1 MGENRRIQ
9 FNNKMAEL
17 HNSGLFP
24 SEKRR
29 IVQPGDG
36 TFDCYLII
44 SYGGTGA
51 NALKKVK
58 ETFLEDI
65 DSQDVL
71 DYVRFLAID
80 TDTRALNR
88 RDEQGHN
95 VFDASETL
103 YLNNDRARSIVERN
117 FEQVADWMAEST
129 KTYIRNHRDCLIGH
143 GASSMRQI
151 SRLTL
156 FHADTVNAIV
166 NRINGIITGLTD
178 GKAARLHVMILAG
191 IAGGTG
197 SGTVIDLTYLIRSIF
212 EDARPAANDQFAGF
226 VFLPPVG
233 AERDTNR
240 IKHGNTNGYAA
251 LKEINHFMGNA
262 KPDVHADGD
271 VADMYNFTLGGR
283 HIISSKNIFDICYL
297 LDGHIGSIPFASPEV
312 IADKVLAECLLD
324 MICSFPSGGAQAV
337 SSFLADRGTFM
348 REMVAGKTSAD
359 APRDCDYVYC
369 ALGHAE
375 VDLPSR
381 LIKTYVAAKI
391 FEIMYGMFRDCENVS
406 DSDVEEFFNT
416 VKCDRSSYNKGEQK
430 KRIEAEIATIFKR
443 PERGGPFYLVN
454 LLKKA
459 SDLCEEYINHRPRF
473 SFTFPTN
480 DQLSVMCKEFRYWN
494 NKYFKVYSAVMTTLS
509 EQLHRDAGL
518 ISEGRFGVAADG
530 SENFTF
536 TPIDLTNAAKAD
548 TAVKTYLR
556 DIIERY
562 DKKQLAKDL
571 LDDMWTNQ
579 RRWTELFADDD
590 NQDPG
595 VFDGVKAIRDFW
607 KDRINNIV
615 GANLE
620 DIFVKQYYKGA
631 DGTRGNATVNY
642 RPNPNDPNDPAAE
655 AIEHAAE
662 EIFNHMFGEAGMA
675 HPMVELNING
685 AGLTASSFTAQCY
698 LFVPDTMLNLLDAIQ
713 AYANLGE
720 NVKHKVKVFR
730 STSSDKI
737 SAYSQYTSIP
747 AFMLSWAC
755 RAEPNYEMD
764 LGHEFGM
771 HMSETPKGKLWKE
784 FPNLIPK
791 SAWNLALVPGK
802 PKYQNPR
809 EATIAERASNTFN
822 AANRLGLTDGQV
834 DGDMTKYSV
843 ITIEQRYR
851 PEDQLY
857 KDIEFAAAGAGREA
871 KNGKLN
877 DKVEECAQALFR
889 MLPTCNDAQEI
900 IPSLSAKGVRFTTMS
915 LNPAG
920 NMLHLNPDEVNTD
933 ADAANRQYEQW
944 SIDIAG
950 CMLRKL
956 PDTMNDLRGTVA
968 VITRLKELIEDRA
981 AAQQRIKYFAS
992 YLAAGLFTFNADDWR
1007 WEYVDNDG
1015 LQQVLH
1021 TLRYDNQ
1028 VEKTA
1033 EYYFMFKEFTAEVQA
1048 ALAPRFTV
1056 QKYPQNQQERQQIK
1070 DFKTNAAKLF
1080 QDISTIRT
1088 HDPANPRAVTRLGSQ
1103 AWANAAGG
1111 DMDVDAVRS
1120 FYKDLQNTLE
1130 SITQQGVII

>member
-1 MGENRRIQ
+1 MDENQRNR

-24 SEKRR
+24 SEKRK

-36 TFDCYLII
+36 TVDCYLII

-58 ETFLEDI
+58 KTFLEDI
-65 DSQDVL
+65 VPQNVK

-80 TDTRALNR
+80 TDRKTQTLM
-88 RDEQGHN
+88 DEGHN

-103 YLNNDRARSIVERN
+103 HLNNALAKSIALQN
-117 FEQVADWMAEST
+117 SDQLADWMTTETINMARSNEYLND
-129 KTYIRNHRDCLIGH
+129 K
-143 GASSMRQI
+143 GAGSIRQI
-151 SRLTL
+151 ARLTL
-156 FHADTVNAIV
+156 FHSDTVNAIV
-166 NRINGIITGLTD
+166 NKINGIIRGLTS

-197 SGTVIDLTYLIRSIF
+197 SGTVIDLTYLIRDIF
-212 EDARPAANDQFAGF
+212 EEARSNANDQFAGF
-226 VFLPPVG
+226 IFLPSVG
-233 AERDTNR
+233 DATDDNKV
-240 IKHGNTNGYAA
+240 KHGNANGYAA

-262 KPDVHADGD
+262 KPDVDADGS

-283 HIISSKNIFDICYL
+283 RIISRKNIFDICYL
-297 LDGHIGSIPFASPEV
+297 LDGHIGDIHFASPEG

-324 MICSFPSGGAQAV
+324 MICSFPSGDAQAV
-337 SSFLADRGTFM
+337 SSFLADRGAFM
-348 REMVAGKTSAD
+348 REMVGGKTSAV

-391 FEIMYGMFRDCENVS
+391 FEIMYGMFKSCENVS
-406 DSDVEEFFNT
+406 DRDVEEFFNI
-416 VKCDRSSYNKGEQK
+416 VKCDRGSFTKKKQK
-430 KRIEAEIATIFKR
+430 KKIDAEIARIFKR
-443 PERGGPFYLVN
+443 SKKGGPFYLVN

-459 SDLCEEYINHRPRF
+459 SDLCDQYINHRPLF
-473 SFTFPTN
+473 SLTFPSN
-480 DQLSVMCKEFRYWN
+480 DQLGFMQDEFMEWN
-494 NKYFKVYSAVMTTLS
+494 NKYFKVYSAVMKTLS
-509 EQLHRDAGL
+509 EQLEEDAGL

-536 TPIDLTNAAKAD
+536 TPIDLTNAAAAD

-562 DKKQLAKDL
+562 DKRQLANAL
-571 LDDMWTNQ
+571 LDDMWNNQ
-579 RRWTELFADDD
+579 RRWTELFADND
-590 NQDPG
+590 NKDPG
-595 VFDGVKAIRDFW
+595 AFDGVNAIRDFW
-607 KDRINNIV
+607 KDRINKIV

-620 DIFVKQYYKGA
+620 DIFVKQYYKNA
-631 DGTRGNATVNY
+631 DGTLGNANAKY
-642 RPNPNDPNDPAAE
+642 DPNLNDLDDPSDPVAK
-655 AIEHAAE
+655 AIETAAE
-662 EIFNHMFGEAGMA
+662 EIFNHMFGRAGMA
-675 HPMVELNING
+675 HPMVELNGNG

-698 LFVPDTMLNLLDAIQ
+698 LFVPDTMRNLLDAIQ
-713 AYANLGE
+713 AYANQEE
-720 NVKHKVKVFR
+720 NVKHKVKVFP

-755 RAEPNYEMD
+755 KAEPHYEANLVRD
-764 LGHEFGM
+764 PGM
-771 HMSETPKGKLWKE
+771 HMSETPKGRLWKE

-791 SAWNLALVPGK
+791 SAWKLVSD
-802 PKYQNPR
+802 KYHNKR
-809 EATIAERASNTFN
+809 EAIIAERASNTFN
-822 AANRLGLTDGQV
+822 AANRLGLTNGQV
-834 DGDMTKYSV
+834 DGNMTKYSV
-843 ITIEQRYR
+843 ITIEQQYR

-857 KDIEFAAAGAGREA
+857 KDIEFAATDAGRAA
-871 KNGKLN
+871 KNGEL
-877 DKVEECAQALFR
+877 DAKVEECAQELFR
-889 MLPTCNDAQEI
+889 KLPNCNDAQNI
-900 IPSLSAKGVRFTTMS
+900 IPSLSEQGVRFATMS

-920 NMLHLNPDEVNTD
+920 NTLHLNPDEVN
-933 ADAANRQYEQW
+933 ANEDAANKQYEQW
-944 SIDIAG
+944 SKDIAG

-992 YLAAGLFTFNADDWR
+992 YLAAGLFTFDATYQR
-1007 WEYVDNDG
+1007 WEYVDNEG

-1021 TLRYDNQ
+1021 QLSYNNQ

-1033 EYYFMFKEFTAEVQA
+1033 EYYFMFNKFTAEVQA

-1056 QKYPQNQQERQQIK
+1056 QRQPQNPQEIQQIK
-1070 DFKTNAAKLF
+1070 DFQANATKLS
-1080 QDISTIRT
+1080 QDILTIRT

-1103 AWANAAGG
+1103 AWADEARGS

-1120 FYKDLQNTLE
+1120 FYKVLQDTLV
-1130 SITQQGVII
+1130 SITRRGRII